1 MRPKIISSALIAASV
16 LYVGSAAA
24 DDGRLGTVAADAS
37 APAISKTF
45 SGGSKDRPDLIAIKR
60 LYAPS
65 LALIDFTTVLL
76 DPAVSILGLP
86 IYLATLRLRL

>member
-1 MRPKIISSALIAASV
+1 MRPKIIFSALIAASV

-24 DDGRLGTVAADAS
+24 DDRRLGTVAADAS

-45 SGGSKDRPDLIAIKR
+45 SGGSKDRPGLIAIKR

-76 DPAVSILGLP
+76 DSAVSILGLP